1 LVQLNFYTTIGCH
14 LCDDAKQLLEQI
26 KSPIKINE
34 IEIADDDALIEQY
47 GTLIP
52 VVTIQDTEKALN
64 WPFTLMD
71 IQDLI
76 KQQV

>member
-1 LVQLNFYTTIGCH
+1 MVQLNFYTTIGCH